1 MKKLFGWSIKASIA
15 AVVSVLVLS
24 LFTLVYSYTGVHI
37 TNESGAT
44 DYKWESNQFR
54 ANMAEGF
61 SWLKVNEDG
70 FNNSFGLEEV
80 NDIDILLMGSSH
92 MEAMNVAQNKN
103 VSSLLNELLPDY
115 ITYNIGIS
123 GHTIYQCAKNLPRAI
138 GYYNPSKYVII
149 ETDRIS
155 LDKTEMV
162 QMLNESLGVIPSHDK
177 GISFMIQK
185 YIPCVLPVYREVS
198 NWIRAGQSSCTE
210 DEMIYQ
216 NEKDTNNEEYSA
228 ILDSFIG
235 KIAEAA
241 SECKIIIVYQ
251 PGTAIDGN
259 GSMLTEDKESV
270 KKFANA
276 CEEHGILFV
285 DMYDDFLSE
294 FVNTHCL
301 AHGFANTAVGVGHL
315 NETGHR
321 LIAERLSAVIKEMDH
336 ELE

>member
-123 GHTIYQCAKNLPRAI
+123 GHTIYQCAKNLSRAFK
-138 GYYNPSKYVII
+138 YYHPSDYIII
-149 ETDRIS
+149 ETDHID
-155 LDKTEMV
+155 LDKAKMIRVLDGTLED
-162 QMLNESLGVIPSHDK
+162 IPSHDK
-177 GISFMIQK
+177 GITFTVQK
-185 YIPCVLPVYREVS
+185 CIPCLLPVYREVS
-198 NWIRAGQSSCTE
+198 NWIRAGHNSDAG
-210 DEMIYQ
+210 DEMADQ
-216 NEKDTNNEEYSA
+216 NEEDVDDEDYYA
-228 ILDSFIG
+228 VLDSFIG
-235 KIAEAA
+235 IIAE
-241 SECKIIIVYQ
+241 SVPECRVIIVYQ
-251 PGTAIDGN
+251 PKTAIDDKGN
-259 GSMLTEDKESV
+259 MLTEDKEAV

-276 CEEHGILFV
+276 CEEHGLLFI
-285 DMYDDFLSE
+285 DMYDDFSNE
-294 FVNTHCL
+294 YVNTHRL

-321 LIAERLSAVIKEMDH
+321 LMAERLSTVIKERNY
-336 ELE
+336 EFE